1 MGDFDSD
8 GLLDYLMYDGNISV
22 FIGLSKG
29 DGTFQSLLPS
39 PLKEAACPQ
48 LIVADFNNDKKLD
61 LLIARRWQGNLVDI
75 ALGNGDGTFRF
86 PYTVVGTSDGA
97 TYDVATADFNA
108 DGVADLVF
116 TMVSKGPSV
125 QIALGKG
132 DGTFLPTRSFDA
144 GDDAD
149 RLSVADLD
157 RDGVP
162 DLVIGTGGANQIEAF
177 LGDGALHNPED
188 LLVAALSACH
198 CLSFLAL
205 AARAGL
211 LCEAYEDHAEGTL
224 GVVQKGLRFTEVRL
238 RPRVTLRRPAAM
250 DGDALT
256 AQVAELHE
264 KAHAQCFI
272 ASSVNFPVRHQAEL
286 ILSS

>member
-1 MGDFDSD
+1 MDTAENRRPHREHLFLCTLRWTGAAAGPTTSYAGYSRELVVDF
-8 GLLDYLMYDGNISV
+8 
-22 FIGLSKG
+22 
-29 DGTFQSLLPS
+29 
-39 PLKEAACPQ
+39 
-48 LIVADFNNDKKLD
+48 
-61 LLIARRWQGNLVDI
+61 
-75 ALGNGDGTFRF
+75 
-86 PYTVVGTSDGA
+86 
-97 TYDVATADFNA
+97 
-108 DGVADLVF
+108 
-116 TMVSKGPSV
+116 
-125 QIALGKG
+125 
-132 DGTFLPTRSFDA
+132 
-144 GDDAD
+144 AD
-149 RLSVADLD
+149 RPPLRLSAA
-157 RDGVP
+157 P
-162 DLVIGTGGANQIEAF
+162 AF

-211 LCEAYEDHAEGTL
+211 LCEAYEDRAEGTL